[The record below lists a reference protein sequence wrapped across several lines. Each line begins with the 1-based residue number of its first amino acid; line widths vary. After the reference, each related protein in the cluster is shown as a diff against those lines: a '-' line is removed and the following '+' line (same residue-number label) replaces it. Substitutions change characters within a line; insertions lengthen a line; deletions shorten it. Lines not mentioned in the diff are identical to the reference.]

1 MIYNEFN
8 SLLDQVNKLS
18 IYNLQGYYKFVRN
31 SFSTEL
37 IKN

>member
-1 MIYNEFN
+1 MIYNEFS

-18 IYNLQGYYKFVRN
+18 IYTLQGCYKFVRN
-31 SFSTEL
+31 AFSTEL